1 MIFEIDNEELRKK
14 FLEIHFLNTQI
25 KRFKKENYKNSDN
38 NFLVILEDNL
48 RKKRISFSKLL
59 ENNVT
64 SLKNNS

>member
-25 KRFKKENYKNSDN
+25 ERFKKENYKNSDN

>member
-25 KRFKKENYKNSDN
+25 ERFKKENYNNSDN

-64 SLKNNS
+64 NLKNNS